1 VRDVMFVAA
10 TNYCEQIDAAAL
22 RGGRFEEKIFF
33 DVPAATDMA
42 AYVSNAF
49 ARMTR
54 DYRVSKH
61 AIRLVTDCLTGR
73 SIADADAVIQKVVD
87 TAAVR
92 RLRERTRDIR
102 VEDAELALKVVLAAR

>member
-1 VRDVMFVAA
+1 
-10 TNYCEQIDAAAL
+10 
-22 RGGRFEEKIFF
+22 
-33 DVPAATDMA
+33 MA